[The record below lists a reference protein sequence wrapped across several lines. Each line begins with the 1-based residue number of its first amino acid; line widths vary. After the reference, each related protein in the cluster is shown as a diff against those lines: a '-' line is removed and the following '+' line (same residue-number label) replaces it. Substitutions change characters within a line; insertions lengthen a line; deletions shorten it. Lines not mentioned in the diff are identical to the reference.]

1 MLVTLP
7 YDRVIRIATEQA
19 EVVHTC
25 PTRGHVCLNDRPL
38 KPYQPEK
45 SECENCWIQYLL
57 NEN

>member
-25 PTRGHVCLNDRPL
+25 PAQGHICLYERSL
-38 KPYQPEK
+38 KPYLPEA
-45 SECENCWIQYLL
+45 SECINCWIQYLL
-57 NEN
+57 NGN

>member
-19 EVVHTC
+19 VVEETC
-25 PTRGHVCLNDRPL
+25 PNRGHVCLNERPL
-38 KPYQPEK
+38 KPYLPEEP
-45 SECENCWIQYLL
+45 ECVSCWIQYLL

>member
-7 YDRVIRIATEQA
+7 FERVIRIATEQA
-19 EVVHTC
+19 EIVQTC
-25 PTRGHVCLNDRPL
+25 PTRGHICLNDRPL

-45 SECENCWIQYLL
+45 SECVSCWIQYLL